1 MPSRE
6 EHRQLE
12 LDDRA
17 ASSLARP
24 RGSANRTAIVL
35 VGVVSI
41 GFVGWMFW
49 SATRPQQQRSM
60 LTPDDDTFKPMTYQ
74 APVID
79 TPPAPHDTGK
89 LVIQPPPP
97 PPPPPA
103 APPAPPP
110 ADAGG
115 TFPPMA
121 APAAVAAPP
130 PLVDNSAEEE
140 RKRKEEEERQ
150 RWLRLKSPMVVT
162 DAGGKGDSAAIGS
175 DTAGTGQSQVAYQ
188 ETDANRNFLNQTAAS
203 GVEISRATKND
214 RTDALVAQGTMI
226 RGILETAI
234 QSDLPGM
241 VRAITTEDVW
251 SFDGR
256 RILIPAGTR
265 LIGEYKSGLAT
276 GQTRVFIVWT
286 RVLRADGVSVQ
297 LGSYG
302 TDNLGRSGL
311 TGQIDNHYAQ
321 RFGAAIMLSVI
332 GGGAQYLGNL
342 GSNAGNSQQTQTT
355 STDPITGITTTTTSS
370 PNQNSIYA
378 QQIAAQQVS
387 QTMNQIASEALR
399 NSINIAPTINV
410 DQGASI
416 MVFVRRDL
424 DFSSLYPDPVTEMM
438 KELRN
443 GRVHPA
449 STR

>member
-6 EHRQLE
+6 DFRQLE

-17 ASSLARP
+17 ASSLARS
-24 RGSANRTAIVL
+24 RGSANRTAMIL

-41 GFVGWMFW
+41 CFVGWMLW
-49 SATRPQQQRSM
+49 SATRPLQHKSM
-60 LTPDDDTFKPMTYQ
+60 LTPDDDTFKPGTYQ

-97 PPPPPA
+97 PPPTPT

-110 ADAGG
+110 LDAGG
-115 TFPPMA
+115 AFPPLA
-121 APAAVAAPP
+121 APGAVTAPP

-150 RWLRLKSPMVVT
+150 RWLRLKSPMMVA
-162 DAGGKGDSAAIGS
+162 DAGGQGESQAIGG
-175 DTAGTGQSQVAYQ
+175 DNAGSAGSQVAYQ
-188 ETDANRNFLNQTAAS
+188 ETDANRNFLNATAAT

-241 VRAITTEDVW
+241 VRAVTTEDVW

-256 RILIPAGTR
+256 RILIPSGTR

-286 RVLRADGVSVQ
+286 RVLRSDGVSVQ

-311 TGQIDNHYAQ
+311 TGQIDNHYAE

-342 GSNAGNSQQTQTT
+342 GSNSGNGRQTQTT
-355 STDPITGITTTTTSS
+355 SVDPTTGVTTTTSS
-370 PNQNSIYA
+370 SPNQSSMYA

-410 DQGASI
+410 DQGAKI

-443 GRVHPA
+443 GRVHPT
-449 STR
+449 SNR